1 MPRPRNSPCQQP
13 DVDWRRACRQRRAV
27 SVHLR
32 LQYRLGGHLFLRC
45 LRALLCGS
53 GRVSTFELATLE
65 FLPSSRRQWR
75 RQQRRRQLR
84 RRQQPSA
91 DGEPTEGFSDG
102 ACGYFVGFGDWTHYG
117 YVIGFGDGTCGYV
130 IGFND
135 ATCGYVTVGF
145 GDGTYYGY
153 AIGFGDGAFSYVI
166 GFNNR
171 AYAYDAG
178 CRRRW

>member
-1 MPRPRNSPCQQP
+1 
-13 DVDWRRACRQRRAV
+13 
-27 SVHLR
+27 
-32 LQYRLGGHLFLRC
+32 

-53 GRVSTFELATLE
+53 GRVSTFELTTLE

-102 ACGYFVGFGDWTHYG
+102 ACGYFVGFGDWTRYG
-117 YVIGFGDGTCGYV
+117 YVIGFVDGTCGYV
-130 IGFND
+130 IGFSD

-145 GDGTYYGY
+145 GDRTYYGY
-153 AIGFGDGAFSYVI
+153 AIGFGDGAFSSVI
-166 GFNNR
+166 GFTNR
-171 AYAYDAG
+171 ATATTLAADDAG
-178 CRRRW
+178 NDSDGSLAAWVEAGNFRFPTPPLQDARACGMRLRCQRPL